1 MNDWV
6 FKSGK
11 YAGQKYVQIVINAC
25 FQVQIVPTILKGAY
39 ITPIF
44 KKGDVAVLANYR
56 PISVTPT
63 FAKLFEIFFIQLLE
77 YIEKMRY

>member
-6 FKSGK
+6 FKSRK
-11 YAGQKYVQIVINAC
+11 YARQKYVQIVINDC

-63 FAKLFEIFFIQLLE
+63 FAKAFENFFYSVIGI
-77 YIEKMRY
+77 Y